1 MVTSRYIVWW
11 KLNLCFLYSH
21 WKTVLKFYDVI
32 KVLQRALQ
40 RLTKAAIVR
49 KRSLIAIENIKDI
62 KQAVESVFYG
72 RQKNPR
78 ELEIVHSGC
87 WWLTRNTILSNN
99 ITFNGPHMAFALSK
113 FFLYVYLIF
122 WCQNCTRW
130 APDNILIDFFQI
142 GNHFHPSAVAV
153 QLFIIRYFGRK
164 ILIDWVGQQPR
175 SIPRW
180 SAVTFFLWRSR

>member
-1 MVTSRYIVWW
+1 MFNKILPQKMVTSRYIVWW

-87 WWLTRNTILSNN
+87 WWLTRNSILSNN
-99 ITFNGPHMAFALSK
+99 ITFNVPHRALTTS
-113 FFLYVYLIF
+113 FHIRLFDRLAVRLEIISIRSSRSALYYSIF
-122 WCQNCTRW
+122 R
-130 APDNILIDFFQI
+130 
-142 GNHFHPSAVAV
+142 
-153 QLFIIRYFGRK
+153 
-164 ILIDWVGQQPR
+164 
-175 SIPRW
+175 
-180 SAVTFFLWRSR
+180 

>member
-1 MVTSRYIVWW
+1 MFNKILPQKMVTSRYIVWW

-87 WWLTRNTILSNN
+87 WWLTRNSILA
-99 ITFNGPHMAFALSK
+99 ITLLLMFHIGLWQQVFI
-113 FFLYVYLIF
+113 YVYLIVWLSDWKSF
-122 WCQNCTRW
+122 
-130 APDNILIDFFQI
+130 
-142 GNHFHPSAVAV
+142 PSAVAV

-164 ILIDWVGQQPR
+164 ILIDWVGHDEPR